1 MPRLIQGYVA
11 IENGDRLEGVSVS
24 NGREIVQTDG
34 RGLYQ
39 LSCCSE
45 TRFVCITVPAG
56 YAAADGFYIDL
67 QTTSNFD
74 FALRHHPESKST

>member
-11 IENGDRLEGVSVS
+11 FENGDRLEGVSVS

-39 LSCCSE
+39 LPYCSE
-45 TRFVCITVPAG
+45 TRFVFITGPAG
-56 YAAADGFYIDL
+56 HAAADRFYFDL
-67 QTTSNFD
+67 QTTGNFD
-74 FALRHHPESKST
+74 FTLRTSHRK